1 MPIANVN
8 NIKIAYEIYGVGE
21 PLILIHG
28 YSYNKSVWV
37 AQKKTLSK
45 DFKVIPID
53 VRGSGESSH
62 PEEPFTMDDLV
73 EDLRGLMDILKIDS
87 AHLMGWSMGGA
98 IIQNFVLKY
107 PERVNKL
114 ILIATYANLPDK
126 TGTNMLRDSI
136 IDIYEL
142 RKTDPKKAFFQL
154 AKFMHSTKFRKEM
167 EKDLKK
173 KIHGFITTEE
183 LIKDSTENQCN
194 PIDLKNLTQAG
205 NNHNTLDRL
214 NEIKNKSL
222 LLAGSKDGLVP
233 VMLMEEMHKRMPNSD
248 LKVIQGAGH
257 KLFLEAAPEVNNII
271 IDFLKN

>member
-1 MPIANVN
+1 MPLADIK
-8 NIKIAYEIYGVGE
+8 NIKIAYEIYGEGE
-21 PLILIHG
+21 PIILIHG

-37 AQKKTLSK
+37 VQKEVLSK
-45 DFKVIPID
+45 HFKVIPID

-62 PEEPFTMDDLV
+62 PEGPFTMDDLV
-73 EDLRGLMDILKIDS
+73 EDLKSLMDFLKIDS
-87 AHLMGWSMGGA
+87 AHLMGWSMGGV

-107 PERVNKL
+107 PERADKL

-173 KIHGFITTEE
+173 KIYGLITAEQ

-205 NNHNTLDRL
+205 NSHNTLDRL

-233 VMLMEEMHKRMPNSD
+233 VILMEEMHKRMPNSD